1 MYVST
6 TIQTLSSAERDS
18 AQKIILPEE
27 RYKIVT
33 VLAWFKDERGLK
45 KRHDNLQH
53 ANKLL
58 VPLERWSPFCP

>member
-45 KRHDNLQH
+45 KRYDNLQQVT
-53 ANKLL
+53 KSL